1 MIFQDPYASL
11 NPRITAE
18 NCLIEALVN
27 SKQAAHAGE
36 ARGIALALMQE
47 VGLPAEFADRYPHAF
62 SGGQRQRLVIA
73 RALCA
78 NPKVLILDESVAAL
92 DISVQAQVL
101 NLLNQLKAER
111 QLTFVFISHDLR
123 VVAYMSDRVMVMY
136 KGQIE
141 ELGDAQ
147 SILTKPKQ
155 SYTQKLLASIPGIS
169 TRA

>member
-1 MIFQDPYASL
+1 
-11 NPRITAE
+11 
-18 NCLIEALVN
+18 VN
-27 SKQAAHAGE
+27 SKQATHTEE
-36 ARGIALALMQE
+36 ARKMALTLMQE

-101 NLLNQLKAER
+101 NLLNQLKVER

-147 SILTKPKQ
+147 EILTSPQ
-155 SYTQKLLASIPGIS
+155 REYTRKLLASIPGIS
-169 TRA
+169 TSV